1 MRLNLCVPVPGEK
14 LDPRAAVA
22 GRALN
27 LTAPGGE
34 LWQSGLFDRGSWT
47 EAQAGWARRSV
58 SRPLVC
64 GHAMALCPGVMSGE
78 PVMRACREVWS

>member
-1 MRLNLCVPVPGEK
+1 MHAGYTHCACVPGEK

-47 EAQAGWARRSV
+47 EAQAGWARRLV
-58 SRPLVC
+58 PRPL
-64 GHAMALCPGVMSGE
+64 A
-78 PVMRACREVWS
+78 

>member
-1 MRLNLCVPVPGEK
+1 MHAGNALCACVPGEK

-58 SRPLVC
+58 PRPFAPAQTAALLEHLRSLCC
-64 GHAMALCPGVMSGE
+64 GDLGSH
-78 PVMRACREVWS
+78 WS